1 MLMSLAPITGF
12 AIEYGAVALATYAA
26 TRAIPQ
32 LPRSQPTAD
41 ALDEVGKGLSLR
53 RGREQL
59 NATTHWRR
67 NVKFGKTGR
76 SIEIDTTALTRTLLR
91 KVT

>member
-59 NATTHWRR
+59 NAISHWRQ
-67 NVKFGKTGR
+67 NVKLKKLVEVLRLAPRLSLELYFGK
-76 SIEIDTTALTRTLLR
+76 
-91 KVT
+91 

>member
-53 RGREQL
+53 RGRDQL
-59 NATTHWRR
+59 NAISHWRQ
-67 NVKFGKTGR
+67 NVKLKKLVEVLRLTPRLSLELYFGK
-76 SIEIDTTALTRTLLR
+76 
-91 KVT
+91 

>member
-1 MLMSLAPITGF
+1 MSLAPITGF

-26 TRAIPQ
+26 TREIPQ

-59 NATTHWRR
+59 NAISHWRQ
-67 NVKFGKTGR
+67 NVKLKKLVEVLRLTPRLSLELYFGK
-76 SIEIDTTALTRTLLR
+76 
-91 KVT
+91 

>member
-1 MLMSLAPITGF
+1 MSLAPITGF

-59 NATTHWRR
+59 NAISHWRQ
-67 NVKFGKTGR
+67 NVKLKKLVEVLRLTPRLSLELYFGK
-76 SIEIDTTALTRTLLR
+76 
-91 KVT
+91 

>member
-12 AIEYGAVALATYAA
+12 AIEYGAVALSTYAA
-26 TRAIPQ
+26 TRAILQ

-59 NATTHWRR
+59 NAISHWRQ
-67 NVKFGKTGR
+67 NVKLKKLVEVLRLTPRLSLELYFGK
-76 SIEIDTTALTRTLLR
+76 
-91 KVT
+91 

>member
-41 ALDEVGKGLSLR
+41 ALDEVGKGFSLR

-59 NATTHWRR
+59 NAISHWRQ
-67 NVKFGKTGR
+67 NVKLKKLVEVLRLTPRLSLELYFGK
-76 SIEIDTTALTRTLLR
+76 
-91 KVT
+91 

>member
-59 NATTHWRR
+59 NAISHWRQ
-67 NVKFGKTGR
+67 NVKLRKLVEVLRLTPRLSLELYFGK
-76 SIEIDTTALTRTLLR
+76 
-91 KVT
+91 

>member
-41 ALDEVGKGLSLR
+41 ALDEVEKGLSLR

-59 NATTHWRR
+59 NAISHWRQ
-67 NVKFGKTGR
+67 NVKLKKLVEVLRLTPRLSLELYFGK
-76 SIEIDTTALTRTLLR
+76 
-91 KVT
+91 

>member
-53 RGREQL
+53 SGREQL
-59 NATTHWRR
+59 NAISHWRQ
-67 NVKFGKTGR
+67 NVKLKKLVEVLRLTLRLSLELYFGK
-76 SIEIDTTALTRTLLR
+76 
-91 KVT
+91 

>member
-59 NATTHWRR
+59 NAISHWRQ
-67 NVKFGKTGR
+67 NVKLQKLVEVLRLTPRLSLELYFGK
-76 SIEIDTTALTRTLLR
+76 
-91 KVT
+91 

>member
-1 MLMSLAPITGF
+1 MSLAPITGF

-26 TRAIPQ
+26 TREIPQ
-32 LPRSQPTAD
+32 LPRSHPTAD

-59 NATTHWRR
+59 NAISHWRQ
-67 NVKFGKTGR
+67 NVKLKKLVEVLRLTPRLSLELYFGK
-76 SIEIDTTALTRTLLR
+76 
-91 KVT
+91 

>member
-59 NATTHWRR
+59 NAISHWRQ
-67 NVKFGKTGR
+67 NVKLKKLVEVLRLTLRLSLELYFGK
-76 SIEIDTTALTRTLLR
+76 
-91 KVT
+91 

>member
-12 AIEYGAVALATYAA
+12 TIEYGAVALATYAA

-59 NATTHWRR
+59 NAISHWRQ
-67 NVKFGKTGR
+67 NVKLKKLVEVLRLTLRLSLELYFGK
-76 SIEIDTTALTRTLLR
+76 
-91 KVT
+91 

>member
-26 TRAIPQ
+26 TREIPQ

-59 NATTHWRR
+59 NAISPWRQ
-67 NVKFGKTGR
+67 NVKLKKLVEVLRLTPRLSLELYFGK
-76 SIEIDTTALTRTLLR
+76 
-91 KVT
+91 

>member
-32 LPRSQPTAD
+32 LPRSQPTAG

-53 RGREQL
+53 RGRDQL
-59 NATTHWRR
+59 NAISHWRQ
-67 NVKFGKTGR
+67 NVKLKKLVEVLRLTPRLLLELYFGK
-76 SIEIDTTALTRTLLR
+76 
-91 KVT
+91 

>member
-12 AIEYGAVALATYAA
+12 AIEYVAVALATYAA

-59 NATTHWRR
+59 NAISHWRQ
-67 NVKFGKTGR
+67 NVKLKKLVEVLRLTPRLSLELYFGK
-76 SIEIDTTALTRTLLR
+76 
-91 KVT
+91 

>member
-26 TRAIPQ
+26 IRAIPQ
-32 LPRSQPTAD
+32 LPRSLPTAD

-59 NATTHWRR
+59 NAISHWRQ
-67 NVKFGKTGR
+67 NVKLKKLVEVLRLTPRLSLELYFGK
-76 SIEIDTTALTRTLLR
+76 
-91 KVT
+91 

>member
-12 AIEYGAVALATYAA
+12 AIESGAVALATYAA

-59 NATTHWRR
+59 NAISHWRQ
-67 NVKFGKTGR
+67 NVKLKKLVEVLRLTPRLSLELYFGK
-76 SIEIDTTALTRTLLR
+76 
-91 KVT
+91 

>member
-26 TRAIPQ
+26 TREIPQ

-41 ALDEVGKGLSLR
+41 ALGEVGKGLSLR

-59 NATTHWRR
+59 NAISHWRQ
-67 NVKFGKTGR
+67 NVKLKKLVEVLR
-76 SIEIDTTALTRTLLR
+76 LTPRLSLELYFR
-91 KVT
+91 K

>member
-59 NATTHWRR
+59 NAISHWRQ
-67 NVKFGKTGR
+67 NVKLKKLVEVLRLTPRLSLELYFGK
-76 SIEIDTTALTRTLLR
+76 
-91 KVT
+91 

>member
-26 TRAIPQ
+26 TREIPQ

-59 NATTHWRR
+59 NAISHWRQ
-67 NVKFGKTGR
+67 NVKLKKLVEVLRLTPRLSLELYFGK
-76 SIEIDTTALTRTLLR
+76 
-91 KVT
+91 